1 MRTLTLLYVCPSRI
15 LPCTLRL
22 NKLMSLAGNDCLC
35 IIDRNAVPNE
45 LKATF
50 EEHRKFDKSFDS
62 SISCFKVP
70 NVDQPV
76 VYAPVSELTDYD
88 DVRSYQEA
96 AKRSME
102 KVLKVGFFFLY
113 ILCEL

>member
-1 MRTLTLLYVCPSRI
+1 
-15 LPCTLRL
+15 
-22 NKLMSLAGNDCLC
+22 MSLAGNDCLC

-113 ILCEL
+113 ILCELWKKMYMYSLPGWIPHAVAVCAQG